1 MAPGFSSGNYAVET
15 KVLATLWTLGTPET
29 FCSVSDRFD
38 MAKST
43 LHGVFIDTCMAICN
57 VRQQFMT
64 MPNTAAEMSDV
75 SHGSVKKTGFPG
87 VIGAIDGTHISIPG
101 PTEHQSSYINYT

>member
-1 MAPGFSSGNYAVET
+1 
-15 KVLATLWTLGTPET
+15 
-29 FCSVSDRFD
+29 

-43 LHGVFIDTCMAICN
+43 LHGVFIDTCMAICK

-64 MPNTAAEMSDV
+64 MPNTAAEMSAV
-75 SHGSVKKTGFPG
+75 SHGSAKKTGFPG